1 MIQLSKKQI
10 DLIGDRIRSG
20 TATPEDYEQIS
31 KIRSNYVPLIRCLR
45 DSLKNFK
52 DSKDLKGGKV
62 VISRRIKRM
71 PSIIKK
77 IERFDTMKLS
87 RIQDFGGV
95 RVVLDTV
102 TRVRKLSNRLKNE
115 TYRLKGKNNFV
126 IVKEHDYIE
135 KPKEDGY
142 RSIHQI
148 YKYQGNR
155 YPELKGLNI
164 ELQIRT
170 VKQHQW
176 ATAVEIL
183 DMILNSSL
191 KTGVAEPQYK
201 EFFKLCSC
209 AIAYEENNHSMPKC
223 HEDLNI
229 NEVLERIFALDNEYH
244 IFDKLLSVSVITN
257 SASRIASIT
266 PSDYLIL
273 ILDIAEKEI
282 RVKTFE
288 DKEDAEAMYKHY
300 EEQTQ
305 NDSGKDVVM
314 VSIEDIGSLKKAYPN
329 YFLDAKGFVNMIKNL
344 KEKK

>member
-1 MIQLSKKQI
+1 
-10 DLIGDRIRSG
+10 
-20 TATPEDYEQIS
+20 
-31 KIRSNYVPLIRCLR
+31 
-45 DSLKNFK
+45 
-52 DSKDLKGGKV
+52 
-62 VISRRIKRM
+62 
-71 PSIIKK
+71 
-77 IERFDTMKLS
+77 
-87 RIQDFGGV
+87 
-95 RVVLDTV
+95 
-102 TRVRKLSNRLKNE
+102 
-115 TYRLKGKNNFV
+115 
-126 IVKEHDYIE
+126 
-135 KPKEDGY
+135 
-142 RSIHQI
+142 
-148 YKYQGNR
+148 
-155 YPELKGLNI
+155 
-164 ELQIRT
+164 
-170 VKQHQW
+170 
-176 ATAVEIL
+176 
-183 DMILNSSL
+183 
-191 KTGVAEPQYK
+191 
-201 EFFKLCSC
+201 
-209 AIAYEENNHSMPKC
+209 MPKC

-229 NEVLERIFALDNEYH
+229 NEVLEKIFALDNEYH